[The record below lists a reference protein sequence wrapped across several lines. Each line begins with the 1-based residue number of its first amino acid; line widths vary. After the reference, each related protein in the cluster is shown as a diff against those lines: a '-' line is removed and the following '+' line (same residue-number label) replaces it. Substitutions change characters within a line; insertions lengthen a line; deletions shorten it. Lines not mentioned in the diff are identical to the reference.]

1 MKRLI
6 ALILLTLTLTMCAAC
21 QPTPEKPA
29 VQSKGDG
36 TLEQRI
42 AAASQEFVS
51 DDITVKEEF
60 ESKTPKVTI
69 CVDAKVDMPDEIKAL
84 PVVEGEKGEFT
95 NEFLQAFL
103 EAVGEGH
110 EYYDPVTDKTK
121 TQIQEELKELESHMT
136 EEYLNEYYNG
146 DADMIAYAKKEFEKQ
161 HEALVEVYK
170 KSPDTITRKKSDMEL
185 KPSAYYVSSA
195 ERDIIIKEMKEHLG
209 KDRADAFLNNSD
221 SYHGIAYLDDGYM
234 IGVSVKMYDNKT
246 RHNYALNYICGK
258 YLSDSDFMPTY
269 KVEDTSCTIDDETAV
284 RIADEFV
291 KRAGFTE
298 FALSEYEK
306 VMCGRAADI
315 PLYRIVYRRTINSVV
330 SNEVPEGY
338 AENRP
343 TYQDE
348 HIEMQIADEG
358 VINFIYTNPIA
369 IGRTINEGVGV
380 KDFDEVYEIYKEQ
393 AALTYDNVYGRE
405 ESLENENEII
415 DLRSERAVVSIDS
428 IKLRYIRIAEKDK
441 QLTYLYVPAYV
452 FSGSETFTNGET
464 MMNSRDVEMIV
475 NAIDGSIISAEDCY

>member
-1 MKRLI
+1 M
-6 ALILLTLTLTMCAAC
+6 
-21 QPTPEKPA
+21 
-29 VQSKGDG
+29 
-36 TLEQRI
+36 
-42 AAASQEFVS
+42 
-51 DDITVKEEF
+51 
-60 ESKTPKVTI
+60 
-69 CVDAKVDMPDEIKAL
+69 
-84 PVVEGEKGEFT
+84 
-95 NEFLQAFL
+95 
-103 EAVGEGH
+103 
-110 EYYDPVTDKTK
+110 
-121 TQIQEELKELESHMT
+121 
-136 EEYLNEYYNG
+136 
-146 DADMIAYAKKEFEKQ
+146 
-161 HEALVEVYK
+161 
-170 KSPDTITRKKSDMEL
+170 
-185 KPSAYYVSSA
+185 
-195 ERDIIIKEMKEHLG
+195 
-209 KDRADAFLNNSD
+209 
-221 SYHGIAYLDDGYM
+221 
-234 IGVSVKMYDNKT
+234 
-246 RHNYALNYICGK
+246 
-258 YLSDSDFMPTY
+258 
-269 KVEDTSCTIDDETAV
+269 
-284 RIADEFV
+284 

-415 DLRSERAVVSIDS
+415 DLRSERAAVSIDS

-464 MMNSRDVEMIV
+464 MVNSRDVEMIV